1 MKIIK
6 LQECTLVLHRM
17 VNYTVNH
24 QSGWAQIPHACIKV
38 HHENGYAWFGVNMIP
53 EVNDQVFD
61 KATIKYIEKEIRGI
75 TDVVS
80 ILTDLERLT
89 KVLANG
95 SGRTLDNVI
104 FDSTSDIAVRLTMP
118 NNVRLT
124 LYREGVEIEES
135 IMGKGGFVVT
145 IHNKGETLEGF
156 VHHRAIVLPNYVD
169 ELQVKQHVLEGLNKA
184 FPDNFQLGEDDV
196 NVNCTI
202 EANS

>member
-6 LQECTLVLHRM
+6 LKECTLVLHRI

-24 QSGWAQIPHACIKV
+24 QSGWEQIPHACIKV

-61 KATIKYIEKEIRGI
+61 RKTIEYIESEIRSI

-104 FDSTSDIAVRLTMP
+104 FDSTSDIAARLTMS

-124 LYREGVEIEES
+124 LYREGVDIEES
-135 IMGKGGFVVT
+135 IMGKGGFIVT
-145 IHNKGETLEGF
+145 IYNKGESLEGF
-156 VHHRAIVLPNYVD
+156 VHHRAVVLPNYVN
-169 ELQVKQHVLEGLNKA
+169 ELQVRQRVLEGLNKA
-184 FPDNFQLGEDDV
+184 FPDNFQLTGDDV
-196 NVNCTI
+196 IVNCTI
-202 EANS
+202 EANT